1 MKNNIHKSFRLLFIS
16 ALLGVF
22 IVSISGCKKKS
33 ETSSSSGHQI
43 QQLVTNGTI
52 IPLTSNSI
60 KGTLF
65 VVDEK
70 GQAITSITSTNVTAT
85 LSWLPPKSV
94 LVDSSRISALVHVTG
109 NSQSGLKVAAAI
121 TMDYSGSMTTYTT
134 TIPSMERGVKTF
146 IHSMAPLD
154 MGEIIK
160 FSTEVFVPQPFTNDT
175 SLLVAGVNNEAFNL
189 YNNTALYQSIYQ
201 GLTDAS
207 QLDTSLYIP
216 SVIGFTDG
224 GENVSTITE
233 SEMLDFAILH
243 GIPINTI
250 GFLTDQTDTTDLKY
264 IAASTGG
271 FFFLADNDSTFSKI
285 YSTISGQ
292 LKNSYSY
299 TAQWQ
304 GTLPPSGTIVTATVT
319 TTYQGKRSSFSR
331 TYYQP

>member
-1 MKNNIHKSFRLLFIS
+1 MKNNILKSLSLLLIS

-22 IVSISGCKKKS
+22 IFSISGCKKKS
-33 ETSSSSGHQI
+33 DDTTTTTTTI
-43 QQLVTNGTI
+43 QQLITNGTI
-52 IPLTSNSI
+52 IPVSPTNI

-70 GQAITSITSTNVTAT
+70 GQAISNITSANVSAK
-85 LSWLPPKSV
+85 LSWLMPKSV
-94 LVDSSRISALVHVTG
+94 EADSSWISALVNVTG

-121 TMDYSGSMTTYTT
+121 TMDYSGSMTWLTT

-154 MGEIIK
+154 LGEIIK
-160 FSTEVFVPQPFTNDT
+160 FSTYVYVAQPFTNDT
-175 SLLVAGVNNEAFNL
+175 SLLNGGVDNQNFDL
-189 YNNTALYQSIYQ
+189 YNSTALYQSIYQ
-201 GLTDAS
+201 GLTDCA
-207 QLDTSLYIP
+207 QLDTSQYIR

-224 GENVSTITE
+224 GENMSSISE
-233 SEMLDFAILH
+233 SEMIDYAILH

-250 GFLTDQTDTTDLKY
+250 GFLTDDTDTLDLRY
-264 IAASTGG
+264 IAESTGG
-271 FFFLADNDSTFSKI
+271 FFFLADNDSAFSKI

-299 TAQWQ
+299 SAQWQ
-304 GTLPPSGTIVTATVT
+304 GTLPPAGTIVTATIT
-319 TTYQGKRSSFSR
+319 TTYQGKKSSFSR